1 MTKES
6 YEQSQGKERH
16 ENRQRQDELI
26 EELIARNGHGREAIL
41 GRNGLVAQL
50 TKRVV
55 EKALAGELT
64 HHLGYEPGQ
73 APPGENC
80 RNGSSAKTVLTE
92 DGAVAIA
99 VPRDRAGTF
108 EPLLIGK
115 GQRRF
120 DGFDEKI
127 IAMYARGMS
136 VREIQGFLLDQYK
149 VEVSPDLISTV
160 TGAVLEEVS
169 AWQNRPLEGMYPIVF
184 FDALRVKIRDEGT
197 VKNKAVYLA
206 LGVAA
211 DGTKDVLGLWIE
223 QTEGARFWLGVMN
236 ELKTRGV
243 GDILIAVV
251 DGLKGFPAAIT
262 AVFPETTVQ
271 TCIVHLTRFS
281 LAYCSWQDRKQVAGQ
296 LRNIYQAVNAQEGQ
310 ERLSELEASE
320 LGRKYKLIG
329 PSWRRH
335 WAEVVPFYS
344 YPPEIRKM
352 IYTTNAIESLHMQL
366 RKVLKSRGHFPSDEA
381 ATKLMYLALRNIVRG
396 WKIPAQHWQAAMN
409 QFAIVFGERFFAPGP
424 APEPR
429 NKNL

>member
-6 YEQSQGKERH
+6 N
-16 ENRQRQDELI
+16 ENQKRQDELI
-26 EELIARNGHGREAIL
+26 EELIARTGHGREAIL
-41 GRNGLVAQL
+41 GQNGLVAQL

-73 APPGENC
+73 EPPGENC
-80 RNGSSAKTVLTE
+80 RNGSSTKTILSE
-92 DGAVAIA
+92 DGPVAIA
-99 VPRDRAGTF
+99 VPRDRAGSF
-108 EPLLIGK
+108 EPRLIAK

-120 DGFDEKI
+120 EGFDEKI

-169 AWQNRPLEGMYPIVF
+169 AWQNRPLEGMYPLVF
-184 FDALRVKIRDEGT
+184 FDALRVKIRDEGS

-223 QTEGARFWLGVMN
+223 QNEGARFWLGVMN

-251 DGLKGFPAAIT
+251 DGLKGFPEAIR
-262 AVFPETTVQ
+262 AVFPQTTVQ

-281 LAYCSWQDRKQVAGQ
+281 LAYCSWQDRKKVAGQ
-296 LRNIYQAVNAQEGQ
+296 LKGIYQAVNAQEAQ
-310 ERLSELEASE
+310 ERLSEFEASE
-320 LGRKYKLIG
+320 LGRKYQLIG

-335 WAEVVPFYS
+335 WEEVIPFYS

-381 ATKLMYLALRNIVRG
+381 ATKLMYLALQNILRG

-409 QFAIVFGERFFAPGP
+409 QFAIVFGERFFAPGH
-424 APEPR
+424 APEQKD
-429 NKNL
+429 KNL

>member
-1 MTKES
+1 MSKES
-6 YEQSQGKERH
+6 NG
-16 ENRQRQDELI
+16 NRKREDELI
-26 EELIARNGHGREAIL
+26 EELIARHGHGREAIL
-41 GRNGLVAQL
+41 GRDGLVAQL

-64 HHLGYEPGQ
+64 HHLGYAPGQ
-73 APPGENC
+73 EPPGENC
-80 RNGSSAKTVLTE
+80 RNGSSAKTILSE
-92 DGAVAIA
+92 DGPVAIA
-99 VPRDRAGTF
+99 VPRDRAGSF
-108 EPLLIGK
+108 EPRLIAK

-120 DGFDEKI
+120 EGFDEKI
-127 IAMYARGMS
+127 IAMDAGGMS
-136 VREIQGFLLDQYK
+136 VREIQRFLLDQYQ

-169 AWQNRPLEGMYPIVF
+169 AWQNRPLEAMYPIVF

-206 LGVAA
+206 LGVGA

-223 QTEGARFWLGVMN
+223 QHEGARFWLGVMN

-262 AVFPETTVQ
+262 AVFPQTTVQ

-281 LAYCSWQDRKQVAGQ
+281 LAYCSWRDRKQVAGQ
-296 LRNIYQAVNAQEGQ
+296 LRHIYQAVNAAEAR
-310 ERLSELEASE
+310 ERLSEFEASE
-320 LGRKYKLIG
+320 LGRKYQLIG

-335 WAEVVPFYS
+335 WEEVIPFYS
-344 YPPEIRKM
+344 YPPEIRRM

-381 ATKLMYLALRNIVRG
+381 AAKLLYLALRNIVRG
-396 WKIPAQHWQAAMN
+396 WKVPALHWQAAMN
-409 QFAIVFGERFFAPGP
+409 QFAIVFGERFFAPGH
-424 APEPR
+424 APEQR